1 MIQVKTGAVRA
12 KVIKNT
18 MIPPE
23 ILALRSR
30 FSRSQAIRVG
40 ERPSTRP
47 RTITAFS
54 LLIEWGFTFQKGFVR
69 KVNGTQIPL
78 KDKTQGNL

>member
-1 MIQVKTGAVRA
+1 
-12 KVIKNT
+12 

-23 ILALRSR
+23 IFAPRSR
-30 FSRSQAIRVG
+30 FNRSQAIRVG

-47 RTITAFS
+47 VLKTAVS

-69 KVNGTQIPL
+69 KVNGTQIAG
-78 KDKTQGNL
+78 KDKIHGNL